1 MNDGCCQ
8 EVIQPNEKLKKLTNV
23 LKIICIISIFL
34 PIIELAIGIQNTSYS
49 FIYIFNIIFLILS
62 IVTGFYLYIVFFIFY
77 TLLNSIES
85 FIYLGG
91 ILQKLIQSNK
101 LDSVKELI
109 FCGIEFVFYIFSI
122 FVSFE
127 SYKEMKAILLENGM
141 PQNQNNYGTNY
152 GNMSNENTITG
163 NNNNSNNTN
172 TGNRTFVPFSGRGVA
187 VGGS

>member
-8 EVIQPNEKLKKLTNV
+8 EVIQPNEKLKKLKNV

-34 PIIELAIGIQNTSYS
+34 PIIGIFFDKRTPFS
-49 FIYIFNIIFLILS
+49 FIFIINIMFLILA
-62 IVTGFYLYIVFFIFY
+62 IITGFYLYIVFFIFY

-109 FCGIEFVFYIFSI
+109 FCGIEFVFNIFSI
-122 FVSFE
+122 YVSFE
-127 SYKEMKAILLENGM
+127 SYKEMKALLLEGGI